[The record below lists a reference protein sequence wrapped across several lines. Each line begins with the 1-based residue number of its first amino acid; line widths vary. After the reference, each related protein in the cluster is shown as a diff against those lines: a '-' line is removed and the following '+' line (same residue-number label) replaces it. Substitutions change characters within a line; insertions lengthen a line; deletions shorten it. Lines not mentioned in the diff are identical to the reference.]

1 MRHNVTYDKLI
12 LIDGTEIEFDS
23 AQGISAITIE
33 VGTKAEAYELWE
45 KFTRENLDQVTIKNA
60 DGVTIGIYNKM
71 VLDRIEAKETDGHVA
86 ITFCLRPKTREE
98 ILEERVS
105 ALEKGQ
111 NTQDSAIEDLGQ
123 VVSDMA
129 AEGSN

>member
-45 KFTRENLDQVTIKNA
+45 KFTRENLDQVTIKNE
-60 DGVTIGIYNKM
+60 DGVTIGI
-71 VLDRIEAKETDGHVA
+71 RS
-86 ITFCLRPKTREE
+86 EE
-98 ILEERVS
+98 HTSELQS
-105 ALEKGQ
+105 P
-111 NTQDSAIEDLGQ
+111 
-123 VVSDMA
+123 
-129 AEGSN
+129 